1 MQDYNGCSRAELIRQ
16 LETANKYAAQADA
29 ENRDL
34 AEQLAAATRDLS
46 LKTDQIK
53 LLDALVDANHAAA
66 TLVPD
71 ARPTCPQCSEYAD
84 QCVCGPVRDEVSAW
98 RQAVDTV
105 LLDAHRG
112 KHAMILAEVAR
123 RKGTP
128 AAAGDTNGETK

>member
-53 LLDALVDANHAAA
+53 LLDALVDAN
-66 TLVPD
+66 
-71 ARPTCPQCSEYAD
+71 PTCPQCSEYAD